1 MYIRFK
7 GTRLNTVLLGNDL
20 LLMDGRSKHV
30 QGRNR
35 MVQAEKSGED
45 VKTRC
50 IGSMYN
56 LLNRMD
62 LKLYRTR
69 SNSII
74 LYATLPAYCIPK
86 VIMMESGEI
95 KYEKENA
102 SSRPPPKISL
112 KDNWRKELD
121 SEVAGSSK
129 DSLQI
134 QPKSKIQLSRTERL
148 VSEQPPVLLTKEIGK
163 DVLFSCEKKMSC

>member
-1 MYIRFK
+1 
-7 GTRLNTVLLGNDL
+7 
-20 LLMDGRSKHV
+20 
-30 QGRNR
+30 

-62 LKLYRTR
+62 LNLYRTR
-69 SNSII
+69 SKAII
-74 LYATLPAYCIPK
+74 LYGTLPAYCIPK

-129 DSLQI
+129 DSLTN
-134 QPKSKIQLSRTERL
+134 PTKIKNPIIKNGETS
-148 VSEQPPVLLTKEIGK
+148 
-163 DVLFSCEKKMSC
+163 